1 MFITLYSN
9 FYPPNPFRLFSG
21 GDYSCLATVEGI
33 ELSKEELRGDLV
45 PCGKSEKFR
54 NKLKKIFKNKAAPPH
69 SQCCVFFNLNVV
81 LLSNNFK
88 QIRIDI
94 EYLKARRIE

>member
-54 NKLKKIFKNKAAPPH
+54 NKLKKSVKKGPPLPKL
-69 SQCCVFFNLNVV
+69 CFFNLNVV

-94 EYLKARRIE
+94 EDLKARRIE

>member
-1 MFITLYSN
+1 MKILLKLNNICMFITLYSN

-54 NKLKKIFKNKAAPPH
+54 NKLKKICKKRPPTPNV
-69 SQCCVFFNLNVV
+69 VFFKFKCRLVV
-81 LLSNNFK
+81 KLFLTN
-88 QIRIDI
+88 QDR
-94 EYLKARRIE
+94 Y